1 MLYDISQ
8 QELLADIASTIKASS
23 RFNEYSKL
31 LKRKMEIEKMQRK
44 LKKELKDIKLDL
56 ALALKKGIKL

>member
-31 LKRKMEIEKMQRK
+31 LKRKMEIEKY
-44 LKKELKDIKLDL
+44 
-56 ALALKKGIKL
+56 KGN